1 MSQRTVLVIEDDP
14 SIRRGLVDAL
24 NCAGYATLESGHG
37 TEALKVAVQAEI
49 DLALVDVMLP
59 GMDGF
64 DLVSEI
70 RRSKPAL
77 PLIMVT
83 ARGAEAERVRGLKC
97 GADDYVVKPF
107 SALELLAR
115 VEAVLRRTAERPTT
129 VGTVELDGRTIDFE
143 RREIRTGDGD
153 ARELSDKESEL
164 LQYLASTR
172 GRPVA
177 RAELLQRVWGIDP
190 RGVETRTVDMHI
202 ARLRDKLGDPALIR
216 TVRGKGYMLE

>member
-1 MSQRTVLVIEDDP
+1 MSRRTVLVIEDDP
-14 SIRRGLVDAL
+14 SIRRGLVDSL
-24 NCAGYATLESGHG
+24 SCAGYATLESGHG
-37 TEALKVAVQAEI
+37 EEALKIALQAEI

-59 GMDGF
+59 GIDGF
-64 DLVSEI
+64 DLVGEI

-83 ARGAEAERVRGLKC
+83 ALGAESERIRGLKC

-115 VEAVLRRTAERPTT
+115 VEAVLRRSAERPTT

-143 RREIRTGDGD
+143 RREVRIDGGDT
-153 ARELSDKESEL
+153 RELSDKEAEL
-164 LQYLASTR
+164 LQYLANTR
-172 GRPVA
+172 GRPVT

-190 RGVETRTVDMHI
+190 RGVETRTVDMHV
-202 ARLRDKLGDPALIR
+202 ARLRDKLGDSDLIR